1 MDKVKYVDKSP
12 LIGRLGFGAWQLGN
26 VESWGPMSQKEA
38 IELVQEAVRSGINF
52 FDTAPGYGNGES
64 ERLLGEALH
73 GIRDQVVIN
82 SKFGHHANGTTDFR
96 VEVIKKSIE
105 ASCKR
110 LKTTYLDSLVLHN
123 PSRDILLN
131 HQGHFDYLEQ
141 LRQTGLI
148 HGYGVSIDTPE
159 EVSAVLT
166 HGKVQVIELLY
177 NVFFQATREQLQQI
191 ADHHIAIIIKVPLD
205 SGWLTG
211 KYDEKASFS
220 GIRSRWTTTDIQR
233 RAELINQLRKL
244 VPGKDLT
251 PYALGFL
258 LSYPQITAI
267 IPGVRSISQVH
278 SLVAAVE
285 QPFSDDLKHQFEH
298 FYDMYIRETPLAW

>member
-1 MDKVKYVDKSP
+1 MEKVHYLENSP
-12 LIGRLGFGAWQLGN
+12 AIGRLGFGAWQLGN
-26 VESWGPMSQKEA
+26 IESWGPMSTKDA
-38 IELVQEAVRSGINF
+38 IELVQEAVRLGINF

-64 ERLLGEALH
+64 ERLLGEALV
-73 GIRDQVVIN
+73 GLRSRVVIN

-96 VEVIKKSIE
+96 VEVIQKSIHE
-105 ASCKR
+105 SLKR
-110 LKTTYLDSLVLHN
+110 LKTTYLDSIVLHN

-177 NVFFQATREQLQQI
+177 NVFFQATREQLQAI
-191 ADHHIAIIIKVPLD
+191 ADRHIAIIIKVPLD

-220 GIRSRWTTTDIQR
+220 GIRSRWTSLDIQR
-233 RAELINQLRKL
+233 RAGLVDQLRKL
-244 VPGKDLT
+244 VPGHDLT

-267 IPGVRSISQVH
+267 IPGVRSITQLQ
-278 SLVAAVE
+278 SLVSAAE
-285 QPFSDDLKHQFEH
+285 IPFSSQLKQQFEH
-298 FYDMYIRETPLAW
+298 FYDQYIRETPLPW